1 MKWKLADIRT
11 RLYMLAAI
19 ILFAGLGSSALI
31 YLTTGSGP
39 GNELSGGDIYL
50 VRPEDSKMYRH
61 DLEVYGG
68 KANVL
73 MDEFMRW
80 FAGLWRGKQLALTI
94 TCITVVMSFAV
105 FYIARHWSS
114 DSSSLEGERTKGMH
128 ETNGT

>member
-1 MKWKLADIRT
+1 MKWKLADIKT
-11 RLYMLAAI
+11 RLYLIAAI
-19 ILFAGLGSSALI
+19 ILLAGLGSSALI
-31 YLTTGSGP
+31 FLTAGGGP
-39 GNELSGGDIYL
+39 AGESAGGDIYL

-80 FAGLWRGKQLALTI
+80 FAGLWHGKQLALTI
-94 TCITVVMSFAV
+94 TCITVVISLAV

-114 DSSSLEGERTKGMH
+114 DSGSLGGDDKR
-128 ETNGT
+128 NA